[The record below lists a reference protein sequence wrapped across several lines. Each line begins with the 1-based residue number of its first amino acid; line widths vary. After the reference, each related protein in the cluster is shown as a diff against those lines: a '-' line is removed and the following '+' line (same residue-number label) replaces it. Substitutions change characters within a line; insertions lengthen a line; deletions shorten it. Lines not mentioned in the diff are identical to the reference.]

1 MQDGKVS
8 ESHGTS
14 QQRHLKDVL
23 TPQQI
28 MGFQVG
34 EFAGKV
40 AESDETFFHVQMK
53 PVSAYDRHF
62 TNKELKELPVSEEL
76 VNIEANYLRIQSQA
90 ANIPQAVRRMQ
101 KEKER
106 VDLF

>member
-28 MGFQVG
+28 MGFKVG

-40 AESDETFFHVQMK
+40 AESDEAFFHLQMK
-53 PVSAYDRHF
+53 PVSAYDRQF
-62 TNKELKELPVSEEL
+62 TNEQLKDLPVGQKQ
-76 VNIEANYLRIQSQA
+76 VDVEANYLRIQREA
-90 ANIPQAVRRMQ
+90 ASIPQAMKRLQ
-101 KEKER
+101 KEREE
-106 VDLF
+106 LF